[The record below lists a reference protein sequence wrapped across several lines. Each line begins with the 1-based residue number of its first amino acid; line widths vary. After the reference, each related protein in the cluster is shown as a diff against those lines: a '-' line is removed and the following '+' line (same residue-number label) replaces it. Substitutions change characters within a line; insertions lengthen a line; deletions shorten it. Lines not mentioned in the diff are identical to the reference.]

1 MTKSQQKPAPTGR
14 AWNTPRLV
22 RIGTIAD
29 VAGAP
34 PKIVPGNPNREMRP
48 QLTSLRRRPAAPT

>member
-1 MTKSQQKPAPTGR
+1 MSSSKQKTAPTGR
-14 AWNTPRLV
+14 MWNAPRLV

-34 PKIVPGNPNREMRP
+34 AGATQNATK
-48 QLTSLRRRPAAPT
+48 S

>member
-14 AWNTPRLV
+14 VWNAPRLV

-29 VAGAP
+29 VAGSQGAGTQGGGA
-34 PKIVPGNPNREMRP
+34 K
-48 QLTSLRRRPAAPT
+48 T

>member
-1 MTKSQQKPAPTGR
+1 MTERSMTKSQQKPALSGR
-14 AWNTPRLV
+14 VWNAPRLV

-34 PKIVPGNPNREMRP
+34 AGATQNATK
-48 QLTSLRRRPAAPT
+48 S

>member
-1 MTKSQQKPAPTGR
+1 MSKSQQAPARTVR
-14 AWNTPRLV
+14 EWNAPRLV

-34 PKIVPGNPNREMRP
+34 AG
-48 QLTSLRRRPAAPT
+48 TSQNATKS

>member
-14 AWNTPRLV
+14 VWSAPRLE

-29 VAGAP
+29 VAGTGFGGTQG
-34 PKIVPGNPNREMRP
+34 GNK
-48 QLTSLRRRPAAPT
+48 T

>member
-1 MTKSQQKPAPTGR
+1 MSKSKQTPAPTSR
-14 AWNTPRLV
+14 VWNTPRLV

-34 PKIVPGNPNREMRP
+34 AGATQNATK
-48 QLTSLRRRPAAPT
+48 S

>member
-14 AWNTPRLV
+14 VWNAPRLK

-29 VAGAP
+29 VAQGTGS
-34 PKIVPGNPNREMRP
+34 VTQGQPNR
-48 QLTSLRRRPAAPT
+48 S